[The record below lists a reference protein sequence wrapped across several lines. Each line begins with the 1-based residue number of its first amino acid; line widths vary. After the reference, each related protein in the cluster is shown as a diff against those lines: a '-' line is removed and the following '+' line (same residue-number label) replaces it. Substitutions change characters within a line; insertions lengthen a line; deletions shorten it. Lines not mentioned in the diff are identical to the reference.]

1 MKILNTNDLFPIGVH
16 WSPLELK
23 ILNAIDLSSHWSP
36 LELKILD
43 ECWWSPLELMELVE
57 LVEFVPK
64 KDLH

>member
-1 MKILNTNDLFPIGVH
+1 
-16 WSPLELK
+16 
-23 ILNAIDLSSHWSP
+23 

-43 ECWWSPLELMELVE
+43 ECWRSLLELMELVE